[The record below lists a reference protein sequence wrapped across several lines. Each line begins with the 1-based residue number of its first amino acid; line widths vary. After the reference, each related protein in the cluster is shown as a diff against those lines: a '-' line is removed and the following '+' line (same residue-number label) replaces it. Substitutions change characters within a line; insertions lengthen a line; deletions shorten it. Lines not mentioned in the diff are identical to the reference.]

1 MKPLNPEIKLEV
13 LISAYG
19 AEGLRR
25 IARLPH
31 PQVEGV
37 HYLVSWQPAGADV
50 TDIPDELVVRDD
62 FDLTVTET
70 VGSACNRNNAIEH
83 STGPLLMISDD
94 DLSYTGEQLQGVIA
108 YFDSYKKCDL
118 ACFRYHCAEAPR
130 HYPDKPFPLRKP
142 VKGYYTVEFEL
153 VVRRRLLETG
163 VRYNEWFGVNQEFI
177 AGEGDVFLHDLLH
190 KGANGW
196 YVPFAICTHHGNTTS
211 DRMGDKAEFIR
222 VKGAV
227 FLHTHPLTWR
237 PRMWMHAW
245 RARNTFPGGSRA
257 YRRAWM
263 TGVADARRLKV
274 FSCRQ

>member
-83 STGPLLMISDD
+83 S
-94 DLSYTGEQLQGVIA
+94 
-108 YFDSYKKCDL
+108 
-118 ACFRYHCAEAPR
+118 
-130 HYPDKPFPLRKP
+130 
-142 VKGYYTVEFEL
+142 
-153 VVRRRLLETG
+153 
-163 VRYNEWFGVNQEFI
+163 NQ
-177 AGEGDVFLHDLLH
+177 VH
-190 KGANGW
+190 
-196 YVPFAICTHHGNTTS
+196 
-211 DRMGDKAEFIR
+211 KAEIDNLNIR
-222 VKGAV
+222 VSHTEGTLSAV
-227 FLHTHPLTWR
+227 
-237 PRMWMHAW
+237 
-245 RARNTFPGGSRA
+245 G
-257 YRRAWM
+257 
-263 TGVADARRLKV
+263 DAFNKRKV
-274 FSCRQ
+274 V

>member
-31 PQVEGV
+31 PQVDGV

-142 VKGYYTVEFEL
+142 DMD
-153 VVRRRLLETG
+153 RRYLSYKT
-163 VRYNEWFGVNQEFI
+163 
-177 AGEGDVFLHDLLH
+177 H
-190 KGANGW
+190 KCQPGIFQSCLPYLQPTQPVCG
-196 YVPFAICTHHGNTTS
+196 S
-211 DRMGDKAEFIR
+211 DE
-222 VKGAV
+222 
-227 FLHTHPLTWR
+227 
-237 PRMWMHAW
+237 
-245 RARNTFPGGSRA
+245 A
-257 YRRAWM
+257 Y
-263 TGVADARRLKV
+263 LPP
-274 FSCRQ
+274 